1 MSVLLVSLDLC
12 DAWRGHFYVFSLPN
26 DFINLF
32 QRSAIRA
39 ALCVFPGRF
48 FSFHPPLSRFVLL
61 LLFFPSDPQ
70 PSRCRPTSALLLFP
84 PYSLIAHNHSQ
95 SVSVTNGPIRRGEW
109 EGGGVRAVRSPGSL
123 SRGFRYSLSFPSC
136 VLSVSHFV

>member
-1 MSVLLVSLDLC
+1 MSVLPVSLDLC

-61 LLFFPSDPQ
+61 LLLFFPSDPQ

-109 EGGGVRAVRSPGSL
+109 EGGWGPGRAVARQPQSWLPL
-123 SRGFRYSLSFPSC
+123 FALLPFMC
-136 VLSVSHFV
+136 A